1 MRYGSGFTFERVDLT
16 IIQFHQIKLKR
27 GSSYI
32 ESPKWLTDKRATIN
46 SLNYEGSECFRY
58 AMIAA
63 LHHQNIDNY
72 PERINNLKPF
82 INNYDWSNIKFP
94 VEQKYWDTFERNN
107 KDIALNIYSVT
118 YNKKEINIVRRSD
131 YNHKREKLVDLLM
144 ITENECN
151 WHYLAIKNLPRLY
164 SGLSSNHH
172 GDFICRNFGHAYRTD
187 NALKEH
193 ENLCYDHDHYDV
205 KMPEPGKNILKYN
218 SGEKTIKIPHA
229 IYFDLETLQIPN
241 ETNQFTD
248 LRECY
253 TKQVT
258 IHVALV
264 RSYDKNIVKT
274 YKGKDCMQRFC
285 DDLYELGMK
294 AVNAS
299 KKRMN
304 ELTEEENE
312 LIDQTNH
319 CHFCDEEFC

>member
-1 MRYGSGFTFERVDLT
+1 
-16 IIQFHQIKLKR
+16 
-27 GSSYI
+27 
-32 ESPKWLTDKRATIN
+32 
-46 SLNYEGSECFRY
+46 
-58 AMIAA
+58 
-63 LHHQNIDNY
+63 
-72 PERINNLKPF
+72 
-82 INNYDWSNIKFP
+82 
-94 VEQKYWDTFERNN
+94 
-107 KDIALNIYSVT
+107 
-118 YNKKEINIVRRSD
+118 
-131 YNHKREKLVDLLM
+131 M
-144 ITENECN
+144 ITENESN

-193 ENLCYDHDHYDV
+193 ENLCYDHDHCDV

-274 YKGKDCMQRFC
+274 YKGKDCIQRFC

-294 AVNAS
+294 AVNAP
-299 KKRMN
+299 KKRIMN
-304 ELTEEENE
+304 
-312 LIDQTNH
+312 
-319 CHFCDEEFC
+319 